1 MMRVG
6 RLSKSR
12 LGKDTLTTL
21 VSQVLVMLLA
31 LLVNKW
37 LSVNLGVEGY
47 GQYSIIKKSTQVLSF
62 VMLGGMGIALPRFY
76 AIYRAKGSADKGR
89 ATVLASAALVAMIS
103 LPVLVV
109 GLLLPMKLA
118 PLVTGLMTGSDNASL
133 YQSALLYAF
142 SITVAT
148 WWYAYY
154 RGAGAFMKFAVAQ
167 VLVQGLTA
175 LIAWW
180 YGSDLSLMLRLWSYG
195 TLLVVAAALALDART
210 KESLHLTNHPFK
222 AQLKTQLKT
231 LAKYGLPRLLGD
243 FFLFSFAAF
252 PLVYLNQHLDIRAS
266 SYFSVGLT
274 LLGMLTPAFSML
286 GMVLLPWVSSALVG
300 NRFQQ
305 AEKLIGRLMWAF
317 PALAA
322 VAALT
327 VGWGMDFFIRLFFDP
342 AFLPAISISRILLIS
357 LVFESLY
364 LLLRNPIDAVS
375 TRPYNTLNMLLSLL
389 VLVGL
394 FAVGTTLTD
403 YAYAFLAATVL
414 KATLS
419 VFTWQ
424 KCRKNWKL

>member
-1 MMRVG
+1 M
-6 RLSKSR
+6 KR

-37 LSVNLGVEGY
+37 LSVTLGVEGY
-47 GQYSIIKKSTQVLSF
+47 GQYSIVKKSTQVLSF

-76 AIYRAKGSADKGR
+76 AIHRTRGSEAKGS

-109 GLLLPMKLA
+109 GMLLPMKLA
-118 PLVTGLMTGSDNASL
+118 PLVTGSDNASL

-142 SITVAT
+142 SVTVAS

-180 YGSDLSLMLRLWSYG
+180 YGSDLSLMLKLWSYG
-195 TLLVVAAALALDART
+195 TLLVVAAALALDARN
-210 KESLHLTNHPFK
+210 KESLHLTNHEFK
-222 AQLKTQLKT
+222 AQFKT

-266 SYFSVGLT
+266 SYFAVGLT

-300 NRFQQ
+300 DRFQQ
-305 AEKLIGRLMWAF
+305 AEKLVGRLMWVF

-342 AFLPAISISRILLIS
+342 AFLPAASVSRILLIS
-357 LVFESLY
+357 LVFESIY

-375 TRPYNTLNMLLSLL
+375 TRPYNTINMLLSLL

-394 FAVGTTLTD
+394 FAVGTSLTD
-403 YAYAFLAATVL
+403 FAYAFLAATVL
-414 KATLS
+414 KASLS

-424 KCRKNWKL
+424 RCRKIGKREAR

>member
-1 MMRVG
+1 M
-6 RLSKSR
+6 KR

-37 LSVNLGVEGY
+37 LSVTLGVEGY
-47 GQYSIIKKSTQVLSF
+47 GQYSIVKKSTQVLSF

-76 AIYRAKGSADKGR
+76 AIHRTRGRADKGR

-109 GLLLPMKLA
+109 GMLLPMKLA
-118 PLVTGLMTGSDNASL
+118 PLVTGSDNASL

-142 SITVAT
+142 SITVAS

-180 YGSDLSLMLRLWSYG
+180 YGSDLSLMLKLWSYG

-210 KESLHLTNHPFK
+210 KESLHLTNHEFK
-222 AQLKTQLKT
+222 AQFKT

-266 SYFSVGLT
+266 SYFAVGLT

-300 NRFQQ
+300 DRFQQ
-305 AEKLIGRLMWAF
+305 AEKLVGRLMWVF

-342 AFLPAISISRILLIS
+342 AFLPAASVSRILLIS
-357 LVFESLY
+357 LVFESIY

-375 TRPYNTLNMLLSLL
+375 TRPYNTINMLLSLL

-394 FAVGTTLTD
+394 FAVGTSLTD
-403 YAYAFLAATVL
+403 FAYAFLAATVL
-414 KATLS
+414 KASLS

-424 KCRKNWKL
+424 RCRKIGKREAR